1 MQHLVIDGY
10 LDGLSIANCNH
21 ATNLTLVSVMRTTG
35 YSPGQVLLHWL
46 SAGVILWALL
56 SGFYVSVVDVLP
68 QTKAWVG
75 FVNVSL
81 TALFIPVF
89 AVRVYLVVIHSC
101 VDDATNKTL
110 MDHVACLMHKF
121 IYLVTSVVLVTG
133 VLMMDRAINV
143 FDLILIPQPLED
155 PTWINR
161 FFTVHIWS
169 CVVLLILVALH
180 ISAVI
185 KHEMCGRRIL
195 KRMTF

>member
-1 MQHLVIDGY
+1 
-10 LDGLSIANCNH
+10 
-21 ATNLTLVSVMRTTG
+21 MRRIG

-68 QTKAWVG
+68 QTKDWVG
-75 FVNVSL
+75 FVNVSV

-89 AVRVYLVVIHSC
+89 VVRIYLVVIHSC
-101 VDDATNKTL
+101 ADDATNKTL

-121 IYLVTSVVLVTG
+121 IYTVTSVVLVTG
-133 VLMMDRAINV
+133 VLMMDRAINI
-143 FDLILIPQPLED
+143 FDLIFIPQPLED
-155 PTWINR
+155 PTWIDR

-185 KHEMCGRRIL
+185 KHEMCGRRVL